1 MSNNPEPS
9 PIGIKLHRS
18 WAVLKRAGKS
28 FIASDPMP
36 QAATIAYYT
45 IFSLPAV
52 MILIIMAAASFYDEA
67 VVRTALLGQ
76 AGQLIGHG
84 TAQQLGTMLENAQ
97 VTETRFFAK
106 VIGLVTLVISAGT
119 VFASLQS
126 ALNKVW
132 EVEAKPKS
140 AVVKYLASRLIS
152 LALVASFGFLMLV
165 SLVLDAALV
174 AFSERLTL
182 WLSGVT
188 SVVVTVLNIAVSYAI
203 ITFIFALLFKVLPD
217 ARIRLRN
224 VWLGAFVTAVLFTL
238 GKYLI
243 SMYIAYG
250 NVGDAYGAAGAIVII
265 LVWVY
270 YSTVIMLFGAHLTHA
285 YTVERNER
293 IEPSAHAEHCDP
305 AVAAKVATAS
315 S

>member
-1 MSNNPEPS
+1 MSDKPKSRPKGS
-9 PIGIKLHRS
+9 KVQHA
-18 WAVLKRAGKS
+18 WAVMKRAGKS

-52 MILIIMAAASFYDEA
+52 MILIIMAAASLYDEA
-67 VVRTALLGQ
+67 TVRTALLVQ

-84 TAQQLGTMLENAQ
+84 TAQQLGTMLESAQ

-132 EVEAKPKS
+132 EVEAKPGS
-140 AVVKYLASRLIS
+140 AVVKYMVSRLIS

-174 AFSERLTL
+174 AFSERITI

-188 SVVVTVLNIAVSYAI
+188 SIVVTVLNIAVSYAI

-217 ARIRLRN
+217 ARIKLRN
-224 VWLGAFVTAVLFTL
+224 VWVGAFITALLFTL

-250 NVGDAYGAAGAIVII
+250 NVGDAYGAAGAVVII

-285 YTVERNER
+285 YTVELNER
-293 IEPSAHAEHCDP
+293 IEPSAHAEFCDP
-305 AVAAKVATAS
+305 AVAAKVATAHS
-315 S
+315 

>member
-1 MSNNPEPS
+1 MSEEVVS
-9 PIGIKLHRS
+9 SRKSSRLKS
-18 WAVLKRAGKS
+18 AWALLKRAGSS
-28 FIASDPMP
+28 FIESDPMA

-52 MILIIMAAASFYDEA
+52 MILVIMAAAAFYDEA
-67 VVRTALLGQ
+67 SVREALLGQ

-84 TAQQLGTMLENAQ
+84 TAQQLSTMLENAQ

-106 VIGLVTLVISAGT
+106 VIGLVTLVVSAGT

-132 EVEAKPKS
+132 QVEPKPRG
-140 AVVKYLASRLIS
+140 AVLKYLASRLIS
-152 LALVASFGFLMLV
+152 LALVVSFGFLMLV
-165 SLVLDAALV
+165 SLALDALLV
-174 AFSERLTL
+174 AFAERLTL
-182 WLSGVT
+182 WLSGVA
-188 SVVVTVLNIAVSYAI
+188 SVVVTILNIAVSYAI

-217 ARIRLRN
+217 ARIRFRN
-224 VWLGAFVTAVLFTL
+224 VWLGAFVTALLFTL

-243 SMYIAYG
+243 SIYISFG
-250 NVGDAYGAAGAIVII
+250 NVGDAYGAAGAVVII

-293 IEPSAHAEHCDP
+293 IEPSAHAERRP
-305 AVAAKVATAS
+305 ELVPKEEAPLRA
-315 S
+315 